1 MKCSNK
7 KKLIYI
13 YFKEKQ
19 LFKSIWAFTSLPV
32 HFGVWMRHFNWW
44 WYHNCHIAFKTSMCV
59 SRINLNIVDNGPGE
73 QPPSLLKMLLVR
85 LLKLESACQVMYGK
99 FHSKRNFVEFS
110 SLTSWSLQLH
120 PSSPPN
126 SKEHRDN
133 MYIMA
138 EEVISCIRTV
148 NFGKSSI
155 ACERGMQG
163 FIFIP

>member
-85 LLKLESACQVMYGK
+85 LLKLESACQVRYGK
-99 FHSKRNFVEFS
+99 YHSKRNFVERVHAHENSALSRHGPFS
-110 SLTSWSLQLH
+110 
-120 PSSPPN
+120 
-126 SKEHRDN
+126 
-133 MYIMA
+133 YIHLA
-138 EEVISCIRTV
+138 RQIRKNIVITCI
-148 NFGKSSI
+148 
-155 ACERGMQG
+155 
-163 FIFIP
+163 